1 MDSALTTTE
10 GNPDQNVSTE
20 DVSKEEPSQPAGE
33 DNLKD
38 PAEPTADTEKGS
50 VKSSDKDVAHDSNK
64 QTSTGQEEEG
74 EMHHQLKFN
83 YEAELMVNGIY
94 EDTDITIDPAIIQS
108 LTDGFVTK
116 FLPSLQ
122 KSRAAIDQIKSS
134 QNVLIETV
142 QQENNKFVDC
152 PALIDLE
159 KTMSKAKLYHSKLIK
174 LRKDMTNLHEKAKK
188 LKKRAVKL
196 QQQKQKEELTRA
208 HVLEKEMEKERM
220 LTARVATSP
229 D

>member
-64 QTSTGQEEEG
+64 QTST
-74 EMHHQLKFN
+74 
-83 YEAELMVNGIY
+83 A
-94 EDTDITIDPAIIQS
+94 DITIDPAIIQS

>member
-64 QTSTGQEEEG
+64 QTSTGQEEE
-74 EMHHQLKFN
+74 
-83 YEAELMVNGIY
+83 A
-94 EDTDITIDPAIIQS
+94 DITIDPAIIQS